1 MKKHKIIV
9 DKYLQKVRKKPQ
21 NCCCQTC
28 KKKIEF
34 CSKKNWLRWNLYIIL
49 HCVPPF
55 ISADVCGDDSPSNV
69 HQGSRLG
76 FNGDQLNRQ
85 DCNRASVASGSAV
98 VSGNAGDLRRRE
110 VVLAKISLYMV
121 FVFLICHS
129 VKIVPNIYEM
139 VQTYLEV
146 CI

>member
-1 MKKHKIIV
+1 M
-9 DKYLQKVRKKPQ
+9 
-21 NCCCQTC
+21 
-28 KKKIEF
+28 
-34 CSKKNWLRWNLYIIL
+34 
-49 HCVPPF
+49 
-55 ISADVCGDDSPSNV
+55 
-69 HQGSRLG
+69 HQGPRG
-76 FNGDQLNRQ
+76 YNGDQLNRQ
-85 DCNRASVASGSAV
+85 DGNRASVASGSAV

-146 CI
+146 GGDQNRFMLDEMT